1 MNLSKYVAEYLY
13 QSGVRSVFMRSGTGS
28 IHLDDAFAFH
38 KGLRYVCARHE
49 AAAMDMAVGYAKLTG
64 GLGVVIATTGPG
76 GTNAV
81 GGLVEAWVDSVPIV
95 VISGQVPKQVMS
107 ETARSF
113 GVQGFRIVDVVK
125 PMTKYAALVTD
136 PQKIRIHLEEACY
149 KAREGRQGPVWLDIP
164 WDVQSADIDIE
175 GLIGFHPAES
185 KEQNALEFAN
195 MDSLLDAL
203 REAKRPVLLA
213 GQGIRTGGAQNE
225 FIKFINRLQIPVL
238 FARMGLDVM
247 PYSHPLNFGL
257 AGMRGRRFCANILD
271 QADLVIGLATSM
283 SYPCVGDA
291 YIKFQSDTKFALVN
305 IDKMAFTESSTPV
318 HFPICAHIKDF
329 LVEMNRRLCDT
340 PVEVPADWLNT
351 CTNLKTSF
359 PTVLPNY
366 AQTPINSY
374 YFIQIL
380 EAQSTRD
387 AVFVSDA
394 GSAYYICGQGLAFEG
409 ERREVSSGAFASMGV
424 AIPLGIGCSCAFPER
439 QILVVTGDG
448 SIELNIQELRT
459 ISQNQLNI
467 KVFVINNGGY
477 ASIRA
482 SQDVIM
488 GGRYTD
494 DQSILNFAKVA
505 TAFDLPFYLLESHT
519 TLAPDI
525 SKILKTSG
533 PALIEV
539 VCDRNQ
545 AIIAVGS
552 PQTH

>member
-13 QSGVRSVFMRSGTGS
+13 QSGVRTVFMLSGTGS

-81 GGLVEAWVDSVPIV
+81 GGLVEAWVDSVPVV

-107 ETARSF
+107 DTARSF

-125 PMTKYAALVTD
+125 SMTKYATLVTD

-149 KAREGRQGPVWLDIP
+149 MAREGRQGPVWLDIP

-175 GLIGFHPAES
+175 GLVGFDPPES
-185 KEQNALEFAN
+185 KDQNAPNSEN
-195 MDSLLDAL
+195 VDSLLDAL
-203 REAKRPVLLA
+203 KEAKRPVLLA
-213 GQGIRTGGAQNE
+213 GQGIRTGGARNE
-225 FIKFINRLQIPVL
+225 FIEFINRLQIPVL
-238 FARMGLDVM
+238 FARMGLDVL

-257 AGMRGRRFCANILD
+257 AGMRGRRYCGRILE
-271 QADLVIGLATSM
+271 QADLIIGLATSM
-283 SYPCVGDA
+283 SYPCVGNA
-291 YIKFQSDTKFALVN
+291 YIKFHSDAKFALVN
-305 IDKMAFTESSTPV
+305 IDKMAFKESSNPV
-318 HFPICAHIKDF
+318 HLPVCAHVKDF
-329 LVEMNRRLCDT
+329 LVAMNRRMCDA
-340 PVEVPADWLNT
+340 PVVVSTEWLDT
-351 CTNLKTSF
+351 CTTLKANF
-359 PTVLPNY
+359 PTVTPEY
-366 AQTPINSY
+366 AQTPLNSY

-380 EAQSTRD
+380 ESQSTKD
-387 AVFVSDA
+387 CVFVSDA
-394 GSAYYICGQGLAFEG
+394 GSAYYICGQGLAFEE
-409 ERREVSSGAFASMGV
+409 ERRDVCSGAFASMGV
-424 AIPLGIGCSCAFPER
+424 AVPLGIGCSCAYPER

-448 SIELNIQELRT
+448 SVELNIQELRT
-459 ISQNQLNI
+459 ISQNKLNV

-505 TAFDLPFYLLESHT
+505 AAFDLSFFLLESHT
-519 TLAPDI
+519 TLATDI
-525 SKILKTSG
+525 SNILKSSG

-552 PQTH
+552 TETH